1 MIHLEIGEE
10 FRDRVKTR
18 LLERAARES
27 LEHEG
32 AAPNTSLSVVITN
45 DANLRRLNEQFL
57 GMDAPTDVLSFPSGD
72 IDPDT
77 DERYLGDILISFPRA
92 QAQAESAGHP
102 VEEEVQLLV
111 AHGILHLLGY
121 DHAEPEGNERM
132 WRAQEEILEALRGSR
147 GPGG

>member
-1 MIHLEIGEE
+1 MIHLEIDEE
-10 FRDRVKTR
+10 FRGRVKTR

-27 LEHEG
+27 LKHEG
-32 AAPNTSLSVVITN
+32 QAPGTNLTIVITN

-57 GMDAPTDVLSFPSGD
+57 RMDAPTDVLSFPAGD

-77 DERYLGDILISFPRA
+77 GEPYLGDVLISFPRA
-92 QAQAESAGHP
+92 EAQAESAGHQ

-111 AHGILHLLGY
+111 THGILHLLGY
-121 DHAEPEGNERM
+121 DHAEPEGEKRM
-132 WRAQEEILEALRGSR
+132 WRVQEEILEALRGSR

>member
-1 MIHLEIGEE
+1 
-10 FRDRVKTR
+10 FRGRVKTR

-27 LEHEG
+27 LKHEG
-32 AAPNTSLSVVITN
+32 QAPGTNLTIVITN

-57 GMDAPTDVLSFPSGD
+57 RMDAPTDVLSFPAGD

-77 DERYLGDILISFPRA
+77 GEPYLGDVLISFPRA
-92 QAQAESAGHP
+92 EAQAESAGHQ

-111 AHGILHLLGY
+111 THGILHLLGY
-121 DHAEPEGNERM
+121 DHAEPEGEKRM
-132 WRAQEEILEALRGSR
+132 WRVQEEILEALRGSR